1 MEKNPKI
8 CYSQDYKQGKKI
20 TDQNHWSQKT
30 LLKIETIPQIK
41 TPFLT
46 RPTCKADRQ
55 HPGNMHPS
63 TLLGNAFSIKKNK
76 TYSWTEDQIKI
87 NTTTIRLL

>member
-8 CYSQDYKQGKKI
+8 CYSQDYKQEKKLLI
-20 TDQNHWSQKT
+20 RTIGHRR
-30 LLKIETIPQIK
+30 LKIEIIPRIK
-41 TPFLT
+41 MPFLT

-63 TLLGNAFSIKKNK
+63 TLLGNAFSIKNK